1 MSLDFHQRKETS
13 SRQILEFMQRNG
25 AVTIKDLESLLG
37 VTTTAVRQHLV
48 ALQGEGYVAW
58 QAVNDGVGRPRHVY
72 KLTEKAREFFA
83 CNCDDLALTLLEEV
97 FAVEGRERALMLLD
111 RVGNRLAR
119 RYAPGV
125 RSSVLQE
132 RVSQLAE
139 TLERRGVLTDVTVL
153 DDDAIML
160 KTYNCPFHEL
170 AQEHREICE
179 MDEKMMGAILGSE
192 VSLSACLF
200 DGHAGCSFVVRN
212 NGKS

>member
-1 MSLDFHQRKETS
+1 MSLEFHHRKETP

-25 AVTIKDLESLLG
+25 AVTIKELESLLG
-37 VTTTAVRQHLV
+37 VTTTAVRQHLIT
-48 ALQGEGYVAW
+48 LQGEGYVAW

-72 KLTEKAREFFA
+72 KLTDKAREFFA

-97 FAVEGRERALMLLD
+97 FAIEGRERALFLLD
-111 RVGNRLAR
+111 RVGERLAR

-125 RSSVLQE
+125 RSTVLQE
-132 RVSQLAE
+132 RVEQLAD
-139 TLERRGVLTDVTVL
+139 TLERRGVLTNVAVL
-153 DDDAIML
+153 DGDAIML

-192 VSLSACLF
+192 VSLSGCLF
-200 DGHAGCSFVVRN
+200 DGHTGCSFVVRSN
-212 NGKS
+212 EK